1 MQYKYNK
8 YYSHGAPKIVR
19 DFTTHSY
26 TPLTHTTSFHIS
38 IQYNHNITAQTTN
51 NTHKAVNQATKPM
64 GSRPVTYRA
73 VDIVMWYFPL
83 QKSKVHFLLHTFPH
97 VALLSPFTALSFF
110 SFFILTL
117 LLSFILDQ
125 FSFLAKYSRSVLF
138 HIPLQLREKQKTKN
152 VKNLSNFFFGA

>member
-1 MQYKYNK
+1 MMNHTYQSIFYTYGKNKKVNMQYKYNK

-64 GSRPVTYRA
+64 GSRPVA
-73 VDIVMWYFPL
+73 
-83 QKSKVHFLLHTFPH
+83 
-97 VALLSPFTALSFF
+97 
-110 SFFILTL
+110 
-117 LLSFILDQ
+117 
-125 FSFLAKYSRSVLF
+125 YSG
-138 HIPLQLREKQKTKN
+138 Q
-152 VKNLSNFFFGA
+152 